1 MTDKQIVEIIYKR
14 LKMFLIELN
23 WLDKNTPEQARAL
36 FTTLCFIGDINPGT
50 AICDNMLLEL
60 YNDSD
65 VESIDMSY
73 DDFENFMVKL
83 IV

>member
-1 MTDKQIVEIIYKR
+1 MGGIDADTSV
-14 LKMFLIELN
+14 
-23 WLDKNTPEQARAL
+23 
-36 FTTLCFIGDINPGT
+36 
-50 AICDNMLLEL
+50 CDNMLLEL

>member
-1 MTDKQIVEIIYKR
+1 MQS
-14 LKMFLIELN
+14 N
-23 WLDKNTPEQARAL
+23 WLDNNTPEQARAL
-36 FTTLCFIGDINPGT
+36 FITLCFMGGIDADT
-50 AICDNMLLEL
+50 SVCDNMLLEL

>member
-1 MTDKQIVEIIYKR
+1 MTDKQIMETIYKR
-14 LKMFLIELN
+14 LKMFMMQSN
-23 WLDKNTPEQARAL
+23 WLDNNTPEQARAL
-36 FTTLCFIGDINPGT
+36 FITLCFMGGIDADT
-50 AICDNMLLEL
+50 SVCDNMLLEL